1 VLAKEAAITLWSI
14 GWGAVFGL
22 IFGRMGLR
30 DVFPVVI
37 AIVAWH
43 WVGVAFLSK
52 PIRTMGERALLTGVA
67 ALFVAPTF
75 LFCYGYFGRTLSDQP
90 WPTFVLACCVAT
102 IGYWLVTFATFMGWQ
117 AVWKKLGT
125 IEYDRRCLSCGN
137 DMNGNPA
144 SACPKCGTLVQFD
157 QNVESKEAEPV
168 NVVPFDADSGM

>member
-1 VLAKEAAITLWSI
+1 MLAKEFAIALWSI

-22 IFGRMGLR
+22 IFGRMGFG
-30 DVFPVVI
+30 DFFPIVI
-37 AIVAWH
+37 AVVAWH
-43 WVGVAFLSK
+43 WVGVAFLSR

-67 ALFVAPTF
+67 ALCVMPIF

-90 WPTFVLACCVAT
+90 WPTFVQTCSAAT
-102 IGYWLVTFATFMGWQ
+102 VGYWLMTFATFVGWQ
-117 AVWKKLGT
+117 VMSRKLGT

-157 QNVESKEAEPV
+157 QNVETKEAKPIDLV
-168 NVVPFDADSGM
+168 SFDADSN